1 MNAVE
6 RDDVYN
12 PIRTLG
18 IQNLFNVEGK
28 ANSELSVKNI
38 YYYGLCQEDAPPV

>member
-12 PIRTLG
+12 PIHTLE
-18 IQNLFNVEGK
+18 IRNLFNVEAYGK
-28 ANSELSVKNI
+28 ESEFRAF
-38 YYYGLCQEDAPPV
+38 C

>member
-12 PIRTLG
+12 PIRTRG
-18 IQNLFNVEGK
+18 IRNVFNVEAYGRE
-28 ANSELSVKNI
+28 SEFQAF
-38 YYYGLCQEDAPPV
+38 C